1 MPSQALVP
9 TVIHLSSFSL
19 TSSPHKQNTSVLLQ
33 WLHSWSLLG
42 EMVGAWGVFGE
53 LWPDYFMHHEFTL
66 GLLGLIA
73 PLRGEERGWVGVLS
87 SPSSHRCIITVRLLY
102 LAAADAWRRL
112 SSAGPGWCR
121 LECDL
126 CVYACVYGW
135 RQQHKHQLQDLMLH
149 SGPVGNST
157 TTLLTVQI
165 SSHVVN
171 MTCKCRVGN
180 LTSAHYTKQED
191 IFTTKSNG

>member
-126 CVYACVYGW
+126 CVYACVCTVEGSSISISCRISCCIQVLW
-135 RQQHKHQLQDLMLH
+135 ETARQHCWLYKSALMW
-149 SGPVGNST
+149 
-157 TTLLTVQI
+157 
-165 SSHVVN
+165 
-171 MTCKCRVGN
+171 
-180 LTSAHYTKQED
+180 
-191 IFTTKSNG
+191 